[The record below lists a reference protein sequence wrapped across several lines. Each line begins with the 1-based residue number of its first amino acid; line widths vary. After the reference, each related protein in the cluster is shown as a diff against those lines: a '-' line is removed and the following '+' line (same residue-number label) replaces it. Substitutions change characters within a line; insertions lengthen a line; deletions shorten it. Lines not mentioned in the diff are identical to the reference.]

1 MTKINKIV
9 IGIIGTVIYGDF
21 IFIQHYQFKNWL
33 NLGKDNRPYKSNQNF
48 PTMYVCTLGLY
59 ETFSVLYFYC

>member
-1 MTKINKIV
+1 MTKTNKIV

-33 NLGKDNRPYKSNQNF
+33 NLGKDNRPY
-48 PTMYVCTLGLY
+48 
-59 ETFSVLYFYC
+59 